1 MKAVVLG
8 MSEPPL
14 LPKYRQAATITT
26 SNATMAIRSVCLG
39 SCPLGL
45 IFQRIVFDLRNKVPN
60 QINTSSAP
68 RFLAR
73 QQCAFRLKAV
83 QQIYGEL
90 TPRHRPNRHGRYHR
104 APAGLV
110 SGTLSIPEV
119 PQGWQR
125 NSRAKVIQPP
135 AHSPNRSIASSP

>member
-60 QINTSSAP
+60 QYVVDAAVP
-68 RFLAR
+68 GR

-83 QQIYGEL
+83 QQIHGEL

>member
-26 SNATMAIRSVCLG
+26 SNARMAIRSVCLG

-60 QINTSSAP
+60 QYVVGA
-68 RFLAR
+68 
-73 QQCAFRLKAV
+73 AV
-83 QQIYGEL
+83 PGTAAMRVSLESGAAEL
-90 TPRHRPNRHGRYHR
+90 LGD
-104 APAGLV
+104 
-110 SGTLSIPEV
+110 E
-119 PQGWQR
+119 
-125 NSRAKVIQPP
+125 
-135 AHSPNRSIASSP
+135 RS